1 VEEPV
6 SVGPVGD
13 AVSAIE
19 RELGRIWSA
28 PPEDAGETPKVRAST
43 MNLVVAMSAHELE
56 HERDAKVE
64 LSRTHAG
71 RTFLLW
77 VDPRL
82 APWDLTSD
90 VQAMCQKQGS
100 AEVCSDRIEL
110 GFGVSAAQR
119 AASVIAAL
127 ALGEV
132 PTILEVARGAHDALV
147 DELAPRADRVV
158 VDTAVQ
164 PVARVAHI
172 ARATQAAI
180 ADRNFVRGF
189 TFRDLVARFFDAEPS
204 EARTIRRVEIART
217 PGFRIEPAALLV
229 GWLASRLGWKLEAKD
244 RAVDAAGRPV
254 AIALTAEAREGLG
267 AGEIV
272 AVRLALEAGET
283 RSIERQR
290 DNPRVI
296 CWTRDGEKH
305 DHPLGFRDE
314 TWVMTKALD
323 DARID
328 RVYREAVLAAAA
340 WEAL

>member
-1 VEEPV
+1 M

-13 AVSAIE
+13 AVSEIE
-19 RELGRIWSA
+19 RELGRIWAA
-28 PPEDAGETPKVRAST
+28 PPEGSGEMPKVRAST
-43 MNLVVAMSAHELE
+43 MNLVVATSAHDLD
-56 HERDAKVE
+56 HEREAKIE

-82 APWDLTSD
+82 APWDLRSEVD
-90 VQAMCQKQGS
+90 AMCQKQGS

-119 AASVIAAL
+119 AASVIGAL
-127 ALGEV
+127 SLGEV
-132 PTILEVARGAHDALV
+132 PTVLEVARGAHDALV
-147 DELAPRADRVV
+147 DELALRADRVV
-158 VDTAVQ
+158 VDTALQ
-164 PVARVAHI
+164 PIARVARI
-172 ARATQAAI
+172 ARATEAAI

-189 TFRDLVARFFDAEPS
+189 TFRDLVARFFDADPS
-204 EARTIRRVEIART
+204 EARAIRRVEIART

-244 RAVDAAGRPV
+244 RAVDAGGQPV
-254 AIALTAEAREGLG
+254 VIALSAEAREGLG
-267 AGEIV
+267 AGEIL
-272 AVRLALEAGET
+272 AVRLGLEGGEA

-290 DNPRVI
+290 DNPRVV

-314 TWVMTKALD
+314 TWVMTKTLD